1 MQLLIL
7 SEAGI
12 IPLLTKGF
20 DLTIFM
26 NFVVGNDVF
35 SMSTQRF
42 IGPYL
47 ANQNTL
53 EKMKNR
59 FTLIDPS
66 TGKEKY

>member
-1 MQLLIL
+1 MQMENPVWGTNDRTVIGHAAHAFI
-7 SEAGI
+7 AGWNN
-12 IPLLTKGF
+12 TFTYKGF

-47 ANQNTL
+47 ANQNTA
-53 EKMKNR
+53 
-59 FTLIDPS
+59 
-66 TGKEKY
+66 

>member
-1 MQLLIL
+1 MQPLIFI
-7 SEAGI
+7 GGWNN
-12 IPLLTKGF
+12 TFTYKGF

-59 FTLIDPS
+59 SHID
-66 TGKEKY
+66 

>member
-1 MQLLIL
+1 
-7 SEAGI
+7 
-12 IPLLTKGF
+12 
-20 DLTIFM
+20 M

-66 TGKEKY
+66 TGKESTDLARLAALNPHQYSGDA